1 MLWDGPVALVA
12 YSFGGLVLKSLV
24 VEAHKHVHQ
33 RSRNDLDDEVHKCC
47 KRFLNNVKG
56 VIFYGVP
63 HAGGTQDLS
72 NYFTWQHQQINTL
85 NKCANQS
92 SFLKNLESF
101 NPQME
106 HLSMDFENATREDL
120 NIYAFVEGLPLNKKW
135 VRFSFHHT
143 ESYPT
148 RFIN

>member
-1 MLWDGPVALVA
+1 MALVA

-33 RSRNDLDDEVHKCC
+33 RQKNDLDDEAHKCC
-47 KRFLNNVKG
+47 KTFLNNVKG

-63 HAGGTQDLS
+63 HAGATQDLS

-85 NKCANQS
+85 NNYATQS
-92 SFLKNLESF
+92 GFSKNLESF

-106 HLSMDFENATREDL
+106 HLSMDFKNAAREDL
-120 NIYAFVEGLPLNKKW
+120 NIYAFGEGLPLNKKW
-135 VRFSFHHT
+135 V
-143 ESYPT
+143 
-148 RFIN
+148 